1 MVACID
7 LYQDILENEMAS
19 QPTLSR
25 LKQTES

>member
-7 LYQDILENEMAS
+7 LYQDILESEMAS